1 MSHGELPTGQSRRS
15 SGRAR
20 VTSERG
26 ASAGSRLWP
35 AVLLIGL
42 AALWTIPIRSLA
54 QGGAPL
60 RLLERPSLLDDGDQD
75 SLRAAVAQ
83 SLGWF
88 DRQPPGRW
96 LTFDARRVTTAEY
109 ATGLRRLLMLLA
121 GDPPPEV
128 FEERVLAEFDV
139 FSSVGRDDGAVLVTG
154 YHEPVIDASDRQSAQ
169 YPVPILGAPA
179 DFQVG
184 WRYPRYLS
192 RAEIEA
198 GRLGPSARPLAW
210 ARDPIDVFFME
221 IEGSG
226 TLRYPDGREVRV
238 GPAATNGH
246 PYRSIGRL
254 LIDEGRLTEET
265 VSMDAIRTWLIENP
279 FQRSRVLRHNQSV
292 VETLRYG
299 EP

>member
-1 MSHGELPTGQSRRS
+1 MSHCELPTGQSRRS

-20 VTSERG
+20 VRSERG
-26 ASAGSRLWP
+26 ASAGFRLWP

-139 FSSVGRDDGAVLVTG
+139 LSSVGRDDGAVLVTG
-154 YHEPVIDASDRQSAQ
+154 YHEPVIDASDRQSASI
-169 YPVPILGAPA
+169 PCR
-179 DFQVG
+179 FSEC
-184 WRYPRYLS
+184 RRTS
-192 RAEIEA
+192 RSA
-198 GRLGPSARPLAW
+198 G
-210 ARDPIDVFFME
+210 
-221 IEGSG
+221 G
-226 TLRYPDGREVRV
+226 TL
-238 GPAATNGH
+238 AT
-246 PYRSIGRL
+246 
-254 LIDEGRLTEET
+254 
-265 VSMDAIRTWLIENP
+265 
-279 FQRSRVLRHNQSV
+279 
-292 VETLRYG
+292 
-299 EP
+299 